1 MFNPFYRCSASEAL
15 KCSIFDQLRES
26 KKEKSSHAKITLE
39 IDSDEAFDYEKGVSP
54 LFKIIDYQRMIEKEA
69 QEVHAQRT

>member
-1 MFNPFYRCSASEAL
+1 MLNLWLTSWV
-15 KCSIFDQLRES
+15 
-26 KKEKSSHAKITLE
+26 KEGEELPRKITLE

-54 LFKIIDYQRMIEKEA
+54 LFKIKDYQRMIEKEA